1 MAASIGVLDAQLDS
15 RIELVNE
22 PRRGERRSLRNDNC
36 ALAGRRSGPC
46 GPRKKISRQFSKTL
60 SSPAVLFP
68 DVFFTGRCGFR
79 FAEERR
85 TFADMWTS
93 LDTLSFRAAC
103 VQKCLWQQFWAF
115 FYTSLWRART
125 VGPVFPAVLFPVAF
139 LDFVCTD
146 RQVSS
151 RKRDRAC
158 WSSEL
163 YVGFVST
170 KEKLVCS
177 YKTIHGEKVK
187 NDQKTLC
194 RCHRI
199 SGYDE
204 ISIHNFDPM
213 EKRTYLHGACVS
225 VSKMKDH
232 AYIAFVCVG
241 DTLYHA

>member
-1 MAASIGVLDAQLDS
+1 MAASIGVLDALTC

-46 GPRKKISRQFSKTL
+46 GPRKKISRLFSKTL

-68 DVFFTGRCGFR
+68 DVFFTGLCGFR

-93 LDTLSFRAAC
+93 LDTFSFRAAC
-103 VQKCLWQQFWAF
+103 AQKCLRQQFWAF

-139 LDFVCTD
+139 LDFLCTD

-158 WSSEL
+158 WSSEFYL
-163 YVGFVST
+163 GFVST

-187 NDQKTLC
+187 SDQKTLC
-194 RCHRI
+194 TCHRI
-199 SGYDE
+199 SGYAVFNN
-204 ISIHNFDPM
+204 SIESP
-213 EKRTYLHGACVS
+213 RALSLGYS
-225 VSKMKDH
+225 
-232 AYIAFVCVG
+232 FVFFPC
-241 DTLYHA
+241 LLRKPS